1 MSIWGKIIGGA
12 AGFFALGGPLGAL
25 LGALAGHAIDK
36 QMEPDLP
43 PDLPPGQSD
52 DRRATREI
60 AFTIAVIALGAKMAK
75 ADGTVSRAEVAAF
88 KQVFKIPPDEINNV
102 ARVFDLAKRDVAGF
116 DAYARQ
122 LANMFDERHPVL
134 EELIDG
140 LFHIAL
146 ADGGVH
152 EAEIDFIRDVATIF
166 GFSDADFARL
176 REVNVGADHAD
187 PYTVLGVRREQSD
200 DEIRANWRRLMR
212 ENHPDKLVAQGLP
225 AEFVALANE
234 KVAVLN
240 AAYDRIAKERGIK

>member
-1 MSIWGKIIGGA
+1 MSVWGKIIGGT

-25 LGALAGHAIDK
+25 IGALAGHAVDL
-36 QMEPDLP
+36 QLEPETGP
-43 PDLPPGQSD
+43 ATPD

-75 ADGTVSRAEVAAF
+75 ADGTVTRAEIAAF
-88 KQVFKIPPDEINNV
+88 KQVFKIPPEELKNV
-102 ARVFDLAKRDVAGF
+102 ARVFDQAKRDVAGF

-122 LANMFDERHPVL
+122 LASMFEERHPVL

-140 LFHIAL
+140 LFHIAR

-152 EAEIDFIRDVATIF
+152 EAEISFIRDVAMIF

-176 REVNVGADHAD
+176 RESNVGPDLAD
-187 PYTVLGVRREQSD
+187 PYTILGVRREQSD
-200 DEIRANWRRLMR
+200 EEIRASWRRLMR

-225 AEFVALANE
+225 AEFVALATE
-234 KVAVLN
+234 KVATLN

>member
-36 QMEPDLP
+36 QMEPDAVPELP
-43 PDLPPGQSD
+43 D

-88 KQVFKIPPDEINNV
+88 KQVFKIPADEINNV

-122 LANMFDERHPVL
+122 LAGMFDERHPVL
-134 EELIDG
+134 EELVDG
-140 LFHIAL
+140 LFHIAR

-152 EAEIDFIRDVATIF
+152 EAEIAFIRDVASIF
-166 GFSDADFARL
+166 GFSAADFARM
-176 REVNVGADHAD
+176 RELNVGPDHAD
-187 PYTVLGVRREQSD
+187 PYTILGVRQEQSD
-200 DEIRANWRRLMR
+200 EEIRATWRRQML
-212 ENHPDKLVAQGLP
+212 ENHPDKLMAQGLP

-234 KVAVLN
+234 KVATLN